1 MKKYLIILLPLLFFI
16 GCEEDNSDDDSSSG
30 NSSVLFDGTW
40 KMTFSGDY
48 ENADCSGSVDSIAWG
63 FISEVWTQELTVNG
77 DTYTMLETI
86 TGEVDTTYSGTF
98 TEENG
103 NPCLDGECLVVT
115 WIVDGQKLSIDEI
128 SDAKC
133 NDEEDVILPEYTDQ
147 TSCEDAGQI
156 WDEPIC
162 TLSTWEKQ

>member
-1 MKKYLIILLPLLFFI
+1 MLLPLLFFV
-16 GCEEDNSDDDSSSG
+16 GCEEDNSDGYIGSNNSG
-30 NSSVLFDGTW
+30 GSFDGTW
-40 KMTFSGDY
+40 ELTFMGDY
-48 ENADCSGSVDSIAWG
+48 ENADCSGSVDLIEWG
-63 FISEVWTQELTVNG
+63 FISEVLIQVLTVSG
-77 DTYTMLETI
+77 DAYTMVETI
-86 TGEVDTTYSGTF
+86 TGVLDTTYSGAF

-103 NPCLDGECLVVT
+103 NPCLDGKCLVST
-115 WIVDGQKLSIDEI
+115 WIVDGQKLSINEI
-128 SDAKC
+128 LDAKC